1 MKNLRSEVS
10 EAHPV
15 TDTAQ
20 IENICPSSR
29 GSKSPNELYMF
40 VLFEII
46 CAFDQFINLCHVSGH
61 TDHEIE
67 SESTHA
73 ARRQSETSEV
83 DYGS

>member
-1 MKNLRSEVS
+1 MNSM
-10 EAHPV
+10 
-15 TDTAQ
+15 
-20 IENICPSSR
+20 
-29 GSKSPNELYMF
+29 YMF

-46 CAFDQFINLCHVSGH
+46 CALDQFINLCHVSGH

>member
-1 MKNLRSEVS
+1 M
-10 EAHPV
+10 
-15 TDTAQ
+15 
-20 IENICPSSR
+20 
-29 GSKSPNELYMF
+29 YMF

-46 CAFDQFINLCHVSGH
+46 CALDQFINLCHVSGH

-83 DYGS
+83 DYGSWMVKVYSNRKPTSELR